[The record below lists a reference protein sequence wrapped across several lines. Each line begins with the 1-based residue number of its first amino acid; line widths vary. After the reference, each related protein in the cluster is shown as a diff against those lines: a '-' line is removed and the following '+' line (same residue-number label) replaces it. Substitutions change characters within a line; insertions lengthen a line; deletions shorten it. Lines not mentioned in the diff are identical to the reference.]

1 MFDDICDGLSSLDSP
16 THGIASVARPLPFHN
31 VVSKSQGGLSEM
43 PRTRDLSE
51 VLAEKRSPSDLAEAL
66 RFSWDWTRTERLE
79 ADYSIPQTD
88 PRLSEVR
95 L

>member
-1 MFDDICDGLSSLDSP
+1 
-16 THGIASVARPLPFHN
+16 
-31 VVSKSQGGLSEM
+31 M

-51 VLAEKRSPSDLAEAL
+51 VLAEKRSPHDLAEAL
-66 RFSWDWTRTERLE
+66 RFSWDWARLERLE